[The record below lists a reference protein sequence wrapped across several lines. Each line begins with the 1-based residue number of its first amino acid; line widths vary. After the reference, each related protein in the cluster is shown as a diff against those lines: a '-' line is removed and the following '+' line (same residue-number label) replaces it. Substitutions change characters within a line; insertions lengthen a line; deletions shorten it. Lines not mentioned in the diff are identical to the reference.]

1 MNIRA
6 YNTSL
11 NVGAYSIYARVFLKK
26 KKRKAMTKTCGQ
38 FKIRLSFSLK
48 AKKARIIFFS
58 IYFRFRPLLHQ
69 GPCHLF
75 MFSKIVLLVTIKC
88 QLVRQFA

>member
-26 KKRKAMTKTCGQ
+26 KEKQ
-38 FKIRLSFSLK
+38 
-48 AKKARIIFFS
+48 
-58 IYFRFRPLLHQ
+58 
-69 GPCHLF
+69 
-75 MFSKIVLLVTIKC
+75 
-88 QLVRQFA
+88 

>member
-26 KKRKAMTKTCGQ
+26 KKKEKQ
-38 FKIRLSFSLK
+38 
-48 AKKARIIFFS
+48 
-58 IYFRFRPLLHQ
+58 
-69 GPCHLF
+69 
-75 MFSKIVLLVTIKC
+75 
-88 QLVRQFA
+88 

>member
-11 NVGAYSIYARVFLKK
+11 NVAAYSIYARVFLI
-26 KKRKAMTKTCGQ
+26 KKRKAMTKTCGE

-48 AKKARIIFFS
+48 AQKARIIFFS

-69 GPCHLF
+69 GPCYLF
-75 MFSKIVLLVTIKC
+75 MFSKIVLLVSIKC